1 MIVKSLLFVI
11 ICIFVFE
18 TFKNLYKQRE
28 EYFDN
33 FNVDVHIKEP
43 YSKYETRSNFANPTP
58 DTTKTVTTP
67 ATPELLDID
76 NTINANCTAFKL
88 AKGKL
93 RIMSR
98 SPNADMEN
106 INTQYYSEFAPLLYD
121 KSRMYYGNPH
131 YIIEEGKRRYLD
143 DKKVLA
149 KLKEKYDKETDPTK
163 KLILAD
169 ELNLYKWQTYMFKE
183 KNDKGEQRDMPDIT
197 TDYYPEEIG
206 LSRPWRERH
215 SHLPDYSKMAV
226 DKAYKSDVDKYNVGK
241 YDNKFNK
248 NLTLSV

>member
-1 MIVKSLLFVI
+1 MIIKSLLFI
-11 ICIFVFE
+11 IVCIFVYE

-33 FNVDVHIKEP
+33 FNVDVHIKDKET
-43 YSKYETRSNFANPTP
+43 YSKSHFTNQTT

-67 ATPELLDID
+67 ETPELLDID
-76 NTINANCTAFKL
+76 NTINSNCTDFKQ

-98 SPNADMEN
+98 STEDDKDKL
-106 INTQYYSEFAPLLYD
+106 NTPYYAEFASLLYD
-121 KSRMYYGNPH
+121 KDRKYYGNPH

-143 DKKVLA
+143 DKKALA
-149 KLKEKYDKETDPTK
+149 KLKEQYDKEVDPMK

-169 ELNLYKWQTYMFKE
+169 ELNLYKWQNYIFKE
-183 KNDKGEQRDMPDIT
+183 KNNKGDQRDMPDIT

-241 YDNKFNK
+241 YDDKFNY
-248 NLTLSV
+248 NMTLSV

>member
-11 ICIFVFE
+11 ICIFVYE
-18 TFKNLYKQRE
+18 TFKNLFKQRE

-76 NTINANCTAFKL
+76 KSINANCTAFKQSR
-88 AKGKL
+88 GKL
-93 RIMSR
+93 RIMSY
-98 SPNADMEN
+98 SPEGEKYKL
-106 INTQYYSEFAPLLYD
+106 NTPYYTEFAPLVYD
-121 KSRMYYGNPH
+121 KERKYYGNPH

-143 DKKVLA
+143 DKNIIA
-149 KLKEKYDKETDPTK
+149 KLRDSYEKETDPK
-163 KLILAD
+163 RKLILAD
-169 ELNLYKWQTYMFKE
+169 ELNLFKWQSYIFKE
-183 KNDKGEQRDMPDIT
+183 KDDKGEQRDMPDIT

-226 DKAYKSDVDKYNVGK
+226 DKSYKSDVDKYNVGK

-248 NLTLSV
+248 NMTLSV